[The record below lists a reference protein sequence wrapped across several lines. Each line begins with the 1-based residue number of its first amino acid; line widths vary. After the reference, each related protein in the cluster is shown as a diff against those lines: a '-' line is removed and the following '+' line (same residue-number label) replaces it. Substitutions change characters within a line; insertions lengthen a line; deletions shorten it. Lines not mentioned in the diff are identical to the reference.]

1 MAYNPNTGLTD
12 ITADTVY
19 TSSLTAQFGSISTL
33 TVGTLISPALS
44 TVAYTNAYSD
54 LTGLPVLFGGTYSA
68 LAGLPTL
75 FSGAYGSLSGL
86 PTLGSLASQN
96 SLAYGSLTGLPTLG
110 SLASQNSISYASVTG
125 TPTLAPVATTGSYG
139 SLYGL
144 PTLGSL
150 ASQNTVSYASVT
162 GTPTLGSLSS
172 QNSLAFASLTG
183 LPTLAVAVDWNA
195 SASSNGTLSVQNKP
209 TVANYTSTISSGTV
223 LGIIN
228 AFTNLSQLTGAAFDL
243 ADALFQLKSAGGKTM
258 MEALRDGAINF
269 ASDKAAEFNGF
280 QSLNGD
286 GAELA
291 CQNAAGSI
299 TSSLKLNGEKALI
312 EALESLEV
320 NYITAGTV
328 TLKGPQGTLGGPAM
342 TAPNIAAGTFLC
354 STVSGTVTTYAPL
367 QADWTNAASLTNG
380 YICNR
385 PPLLAS
391 GATLTAASLALTG
404 TPSLQS
410 ATLTASLTSYTGL
423 SAGTSLYIRTKGT
436 ATDTVFQAA
445 GTVTVAGTVVGTQ
458 TQIFRIS
465 GLGNTVCPGTVS
477 ATAGAFTS
485 ASITVLTAGTVSAT
499 QVTASTLSVGMLSG
513 GLTLASG
520 ALFGTVTA
528 QTAITAGTS
537 LNLSVLNTLT
547 AIAFVSAGTYG
558 SVLTAG
564 TIVSTV
570 TAATVLQNFAVSGQG
585 NATYGSFTSLLLA
598 TLTGTVLTAPY
609 GSFAGSITTSAL
621 TATSISCTGF
631 LKGVYGSFSGV
642 DPNTNRSMS
651 LICAG
656 SQNALVI
663 GSTSANLASGVV
675 SFNVAAAGTFCGL
688 SVFGQNQYQICAA
701 ANGNVGIQTQTPAY
715 TLDTAGT
722 AQFQVGNA
730 VPVILQSASTLSGV
744 YFSDINKG
752 LVYSGANG
760 TVPTYFAGSKPSD
773 GVVRLG

>member
-228 AFTNLSQLTGAAFDL
+228 AFTNLSQLTGTLSWSKLYDLPFSIEHADALAAAGAAFDL

-320 NYITAGTV
+320 DATE
-328 TLKGPQGTLGGPAM
+328 
-342 TAPNIAAGTFLC
+342 
-354 STVSGTVTTYAPL
+354 
-367 QADWTNAASLTNG
+367 
-380 YICNR
+380 
-385 PPLLAS
+385 LL
-391 GATLTAASLALTG
+391 
-404 TPSLQS
+404 
-410 ATLTASLTSYTGL
+410 
-423 SAGTSLYIRTKGT
+423 
-436 ATDTVFQAA
+436 
-445 GTVTVAGTVVGTQ
+445 
-458 TQIFRIS
+458 
-465 GLGNTVCPGTVS
+465 LGNNC
-477 ATAGAFTS
+477 
-485 ASITVLTAGTVSAT
+485 
-499 QVTASTLSVGMLSG
+499 
-513 GLTLASG
+513 
-520 ALFGTVTA
+520 
-528 QTAITAGTS
+528 
-537 LNLSVLNTLT
+537 
-547 AIAFVSAGTYG
+547 
-558 SVLTAG
+558 
-564 TIVSTV
+564 
-570 TAATVLQNFAVSGQG
+570 QG
-585 NATYGSFTSLLLA
+585 IFSDS
-598 TLTGTVLTAPY
+598 
-609 GSFAGSITTSAL
+609 SFA
-621 TATSISCTGF
+621 
-631 LKGVYGSFSGV
+631 YWE
-642 DPNTNRSMS
+642 
-651 LICAG
+651 
-656 SQNALVI
+656 
-663 GSTSANLASGVV
+663 
-675 SFNVAAAGTFCGL
+675 
-688 SVFGQNQYQICAA
+688 
-701 ANGNVGIQTQTPAY
+701 
-715 TLDTAGT
+715 
-722 AQFQVGNA
+722 
-730 VPVILQSASTLSGV
+730 
-744 YFSDINKG
+744 
-752 LVYSGANG
+752 
-760 TVPTYFAGSKPSD
+760 
-773 GVVRLG
+773 